1 MRSLNLGT
9 NRSPSSDKTTA
20 GKVAILLA
28 FTNCGLAAGFLALS
42 IAYFGLLGKEPPA
55 MVQLESGRSIAMEP
69 IDTYERAPAVQQ
81 SFVRDTL
88 TLLYSAS
95 GKLPTTGGK
104 PAAADPGVNVA
115 TSKGEMKMSTVAS
128 LAGWGLTSKDNF
140 RSEFL
145 RNLAEVTPQ
154 EVFNG
159 NAEVA
164 LSIRHIS
171 EPVAGKDS
179 RSSKIIVLSEQIVRS
194 SDNPIGVAVPKNMI
208 IHLRAITPPVVKTYS
223 SDLERQIA
231 SVRQAALV
239 IEKIEPYQNEN
250 EIEPVEVPAETTAP
264 SPSPSAESSP
274 ASDSSTSSTAAS
286 TDPIVEE
293 SESSQ

>member
-9 NRSPSSDKTTA
+9 NRSHSDKTTA
-20 GKVAILLA
+20 GKVAVLLA
-28 FTNCGLAAGFLALS
+28 FTNCGLAAGFLFLS

-55 MVQLESGRSIAMEP
+55 MVQLESGRSIAMES

-104 PAAADPGVNVA
+104 PAAADPGVKVA
-115 TSKGEMKMSTVAS
+115 TSKGEMRISTVSS

-171 EPVAGKDS
+171 EPVAGKDG
-179 RSSKIIVLSEQIVRS
+179 RSSKLIVLSEQIVRS

-208 IHLRAITPPVVKTYS
+208 VHLRAITPPVVKTYS

-231 SVRQAALV
+231 SVRQASLV
-239 IEKIEPYQNEN
+239 IEKIEPYINEN
-250 EIEPVEVPAETTAP
+250 EVEPVEVPAQMPASAST
-264 SPSPSAESSP
+264 PSPSAEP
-274 ASDSSTSSTAAS
+274 YPDASS
-286 TDPIVEE
+286 TDPITEE
-293 SESSQ
+293 SDSEQ

>member
-9 NRSPSSDKTTA
+9 SRSHSDKTTA
-20 GKVAILLA
+20 GKVAVLLA
-28 FTNCGLAAGFLALS
+28 FTNCGLAVGFLALA

-55 MVQLESGRSIAMEP
+55 MVQLESGRSIAMES

-88 TLLYSAS
+88 TLLFSAS

-104 PAAADPGVNVA
+104 PAAEDPGVKVS
-115 TSKGEMKMSTVAS
+115 TSRGEMRISTVAS

-171 EPVAGKDS
+171 EPVAGKDG
-179 RSSKIIVLSEQIVRS
+179 RSSKLIVLSEQIVRS

-208 IHLRAITPPVVKTYS
+208 IHLRAITPPAVKTYS

-250 EIEPVEVPAETTAP
+250 EIEPVEVPASTAAP
-264 SPSPSAESSP
+264 SPSAASP
-274 ASDSSTSSTAAS
+274 ASDSSTDSSTAS
-286 TDPIVEE
+286 TDPIVEG
-293 SESSQ
+293 SESAQ